1 MCNTL
6 GYKPCVPFLQ
16 CECQGLCFDCC
27 VFLPCSD
34 ESGGLDRGGGGAD
47 EDDDDDERAPLTGG
61 FEEEAVTLH
70 PGNPEYIVLER
81 GC

>member
-1 MCNTL
+1 MS
-6 GYKPCVPFLQ
+6 
-16 CECQGLCFDCC
+16 ECQGVCFDSC

-34 ESGGLDRGGGGAD
+34 ESEGLDSGSAD
-47 EDDDDDERAPLTGG
+47 DDDVDDDERAPLTRG

-70 PGNPEYIVLER
+70 PGNSEYIVLER